1 MVQPRP
7 LRLQET
13 TAAST
18 AAPRAAAAD
27 MIARAAGT
35 TSPEAAAA
43 AITTPE
49 AVATTAAADPTTDPA
64 ADMTAEGETIT
75 PLVGVTN
82 AVVVTEMIIIAAP
95 PLPLRGRLR
104 QEVLPPPDHAP
115 EVQAPE
121 LHKPLTLDLKFD

>member
-1 MVQPRP
+1 MTP
-7 LRLQET
+7 
-13 TAAST
+13 
-18 AAPRAAAAD
+18 
-27 MIARAAGT
+27 
-35 TSPEAAAA
+35 
-43 AITTPE
+43 PE
-49 AVATTAAADPTTDPA
+49 AVAMTAAADPTTEA

-104 QEVLPPPDHAP
+104 QEALPPPDHAP

-121 LHKPLTLDLKFD
+121 LHKPLTLGTLAKNARKANTQQTIIRIFIKPFST